1 MQQTADRSRPRLAD
15 TKRLHRLLFGVYFQ
29 EDLYDRLCT
38 RYPGAVSA
46 LRWRI
51 PAAMRARN
59 LIFIHVPRVA
69 GTSIARALFGK
80 GHAAH
85 LSIRTYR
92 TLDPA
97 FFAAADSFAVLR
109 DPFDHF
115 ASAYAYVR
123 GAGTQTCRLADV
135 FVAETEKFRG
145 VDDYLSFLEDRD
157 VLSLDFVMRPQSWFV
172 CEREDGS
179 APLVKTLFLYG
190 EDSDRL
196 HAYLRGH
203 GVQQL
208 PWVNATVRQ
217 PLLLSWRQKS
227 RIERLFANDFALVEA
242 LRRRRVPASD
252 DYMRIA
258 AE

>member
-1 MQQTADRSRPRLAD
+1 MQQIQDCSRPRLAD
-15 TKRLHRLLFGVYFQ
+15 TKRLHRLLFGVYFR
-29 EDLYDRLCT
+29 EDLYDRLCA
-38 RYPGAVSA
+38 RHPGAMRA
-46 LRWRI
+46 LHWRI

-92 TLDPA
+92 ALDPD
-97 FFAAADSFAVLR
+97 FFAAAHSFAVLR

-145 VDDYLSFLEDRD
+145 VDDYLSYLEDRD

-172 CEREDGS
+172 CDRDGTT
-179 APLVKTLFLYG
+179 PLVKTLFLYG
-190 EDSDRL
+190 DDSDRL
-196 HAYLRGH
+196 HAFLRGY

-217 PLLLSWRQKS
+217 PLLLSWRQKG
-227 RIERLFANDFALVEA
+227 RIERLFANDFTLVEA
-242 LRRRRVPASD
+242 LRRRHTYAAD
-252 DYMRIA
+252 EFIRIA

>member
-1 MQQTADRSRPRLAD
+1 MQQTEDRSRPRLAD
-15 TKRLHRLLFGVYFQ
+15 AKRLHRLLFGVYFR
-29 EDLYDRLCT
+29 EDLYDRLCS
-38 RYPGAVSA
+38 RHPHAMRA

-92 TLDPA
+92 AIDPD
-97 FFAAADSFAVLR
+97 FFAVADSFAVLR

-172 CEREDGS
+172 CDRDG
-179 APLVKTLFLYG
+179 ATPLVKTLFLYG
-190 EDSDRL
+190 DDSDRL
-196 HAYLRGH
+196 HAFLRGH

-208 PWVNATVRQ
+208 PWINATVRQ

-227 RIERLFANDFALVEA
+227 RIERLFATDFALVEN
-242 LRRRRVPASD
+242 LRRRRAHAPD
-252 DYMRIA
+252 EFIRIA

>member
-1 MQQTADRSRPRLAD
+1 MQHIQDHSRQRLAD
-15 TKRLHRLLFGVYFQ
+15 FKRLHRLLFGVYFQ
-29 EDLYDRLCT
+29 EDLYDNLCA
-38 RYPGAVSA
+38 RYPDVMSA
-46 LRWRI
+46 FRRRI

-92 TLDPA
+92 TLDPD

-109 DPFDHF
+109 APFDHF

-123 GAGTQTCRLADV
+123 GAGTDTCRLSDV
-135 FVAETEKFRG
+135 FVAEAEKFRG
-145 VDDYLSFLEDRD
+145 IDDYLSFLEDRD

-172 CEREDGS
+172 CDRDGGV
-179 APLVKTLFLYG
+179 PLVKTLFLYG
-190 EDSDRL
+190 DDSDRL
-196 HAYLRGH
+196 HSFLRGY
-203 GVQQL
+203 GVREL

-217 PLLLSWRQKS
+217 PLFLSARQKS
-227 RIERLFANDFALVEA
+227 RIERLFATDFALVET
-242 LRRRRVPASD
+242 LRRRRVHPAD

>member
-1 MQQTADRSRPRLAD
+1 MQQIEDRSRPRLAD
-15 TKRLHRLLFGVYFQ
+15 GKRLRRLLFGVYFR

-38 RYPGAVSA
+38 NYPGAA
-46 LRWRI
+46 AAFRWRI
-51 PAAMRARN
+51 SAAMRARN

-85 LSIRTYR
+85 LSIRAYR
-92 TLDPA
+92 TLDPQ
-97 FFAAADSFAVLR
+97 FFAAAESFAVLR

-135 FVAETEKFRG
+135 FVAETEKCRG

-172 CEREDGS
+172 CEEDGGT
-179 APLVKTLFLYG
+179 PLVKTLFLYG
-190 EDSDRL
+190 DDSDRL
-196 HAYLRGH
+196 HAFLRQY
-203 GVQQL
+203 GVRQL
-208 PWVNATVRQ
+208 PWVNATVRA
-217 PLLLSWRQKS
+217 PLLLSRRQKS
-227 RIERLFANDFALVEA
+227 RIERLFTADFALVEN
-242 LRRRRVPASD
+242 LRSRRAAAAD
-252 DYMRIA
+252 EFIRIA